1 MVRGV
6 LLWFN
11 KFTAKSLTCGNL
23 PSNMRHRKCYETV
36 TAEQGRLDESK
47 VAAEVF
53 GIFKVVLIVSA
64 AYNCLEWM
72 KPQ

>member
-1 MVRGV
+1 
-6 LLWFN
+6 
-11 KFTAKSLTCGNL
+11 
-23 PSNMRHRKCYETV
+23 MRHRKCYETV

-64 AYNCLEWM
+64 AYNCLE
-72 KPQ
+72 